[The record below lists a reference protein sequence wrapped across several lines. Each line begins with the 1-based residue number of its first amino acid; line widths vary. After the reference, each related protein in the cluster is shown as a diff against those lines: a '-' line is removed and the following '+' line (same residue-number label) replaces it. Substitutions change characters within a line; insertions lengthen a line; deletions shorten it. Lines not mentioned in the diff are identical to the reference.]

1 VPTLAT
7 LGARVCTSAHAANG
21 TPVKRRAGGNL
32 IVLVRPSSTGAAA
45 ATSAAASKAVAS
57 ARVMASPPTC
67 ERRAVAWTPDHM
79 CEALMAP
86 LLLA

>member
-1 VPTLAT
+1 M
-7 LGARVCTSAHAANG
+7 
-21 TPVKRRAGGNL
+21 
-32 IVLVRPSSTGAAA
+32 LVRPSSTGAAA